1 MHYLAFVIFTKNFSS
16 LRQLEF
22 FINFAYVEIEV
33 NPYLDLNIL
42 NIFSDEKCLA
52 VLSQMNY

>member
-22 FINFAYVEIEV
+22 FINFSYVEIEV
-33 NPYLDLNIL
+33 NPYLDLNIQD
-42 NIFSDEKCLA
+42 IFSDEKCLA